1 MAAAK
6 EKPKAAPAKPKVEK
20 AELVKSAYTV
30 FGVTPEVM
38 QAALTGVDAA
48 TVEEA
53 EKKVKVFLSKGVSN

>member
-6 EKPKAAPAKPKVEK
+6 EKPKAPAKPKIQTD
-20 AELVKSAYTV
+20 ELVKASYEV

-38 QAALTGVDAA
+38 RAALKGVDAA

-53 EKKVKVFLSKGVSN
+53 EKKVKAFLAKGVK